1 MVQFGLTRKKGLV
14 RTRCSVKGRSTTG
27 AARPPFIGP
36 SEGNGKAA
44 AKTSGTEEKR
54 TVKKILF
61 GLVAALGVGA
71 LVWCETS
78 VDAQAPG
85 QPASQAQAQPM
96 RPRIALVNIA
106 KVLRQFEKVTVEGK
120 AVNARRQYYA
130 DQVKVLRDKMADCQ
144 KRASSTPIPA
154 ERDRAIAE
162 GKDCQRKL
170 EDLEPIA
177 QKELTELMDKS
188 LLEVY
193 QNIKSVIEAVAVA
206 NNIELVMCYPD
217 ASTPEEEKK
226 PEIARLKLQ
235 SPALIPY
242 YQRNM
247 DITEVVV
254 VTLNK
259 RYPAPP
265 VANAP
270 ATAPTGVQPTGF
282 QPQPTVPGK
291 K

>member
-1 MVQFGLTRKKGLV
+1 
-14 RTRCSVKGRSTTG
+14 
-27 AARPPFIGP
+27 
-36 SEGNGKAA
+36 
-44 AKTSGTEEKR
+44 
-54 TVKKILF
+54 VKKILF
-61 GLVAALGVGA
+61 GLLAALSVGA
-71 LVWCETS
+71 LVWRGTS
-78 VDAQAPG
+78 VDAQAPAPSPG
-85 QPASQAQAQPM
+85 TAPAQSM

-106 KVLRQFEKVTVEGK
+106 QVLKRFDKVTVEGK
-120 AVNARRQYYA
+120 AVNQRRQYYA
-130 DQVKVLRDKMADCQ
+130 DQVKVLRDKMAEMKMQ
-144 KRASSTPIPA
+144 AERSAVPA
-154 ERDRAIAE
+154 ERDRAVAVA
-162 GKDCQRKL
+162 KDCQRKL

-177 QKELTELMDKS
+177 QKELTEMMDKS
-188 LLEVY
+188 LLDVY

-235 SPALIPY
+235 APALIPY

-265 VANAP
+265 VATTP
-270 ATAPTGVQPTGF
+270 TPAPTGVQPTSGF
-282 QPQPTVPGK
+282 QPAPPVPGK
-291 K
+291 Q